1 MIWVSR
7 GDYVDVQFFRDVVD
21 EHRPR
26 EKGLD
31 VKDLFLIRL
40 FFVHKK
46 ESFEELIFVQ
56 FAVRKVN
63 YTMTSVVVKL
73 NEDVIFAVRFED
85 RYLTLSCCPKNC
97 EEGLEIDVHTPVVG
111 IAVFP
116 DIYAFDCRI
125 EFVEDYAGF

>member
-63 YTMTSVVVKL
+63 YTMTSMVVKVK
-73 NEDVIFAVRFED
+73 EDVAFSGRLED
-85 RYLTLSCCPKNC
+85 RCFNFVLLS
-97 EEGLEIDVHTPVVG
+97 
-111 IAVFP
+111 
-116 DIYAFDCRI
+116 
-125 EFVEDYAGF
+125 